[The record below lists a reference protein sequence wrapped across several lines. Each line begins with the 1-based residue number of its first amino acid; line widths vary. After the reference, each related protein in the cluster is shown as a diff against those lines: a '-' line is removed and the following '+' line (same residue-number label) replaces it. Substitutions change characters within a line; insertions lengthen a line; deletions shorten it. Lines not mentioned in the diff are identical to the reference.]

1 MQFRM
6 TKSLLPDTRETSF
19 RKLLQLIAAVVLISV
34 LFSIFSFLALSTV
47 ETLPQQSE
55 FLLSIF
61 AIASLC
67 LVGLLFL
74 IVRQIIRLFIEKK
87 QKQAGSQLQL
97 RLAVLFGVITVFPSI
112 IVASFAVSVVITLY
126 GGGSQSVFQQR

>member
-1 MQFRM
+1 MQFRI
-6 TKSLLPDTRETSF
+6 TKSLLPDTSETSF

-55 FLLSIF
+55 LLLSIF

-87 QKQAGSQLQL
+87 KTSWLSATSK
-97 RLAVLFGVITVFPSI
+97 
-112 IVASFAVSVVITLY
+112 ASGPVWCDYRISLY
-126 GGGSQSVFQQR
+126 NRCKLCCICC